1 MHGPRPPVWPCG
13 GSGGALSL
21 RHFCI
26 SPILEN
32 PRHDLPTH
40 VYPGRLCR
48 LELKLQESKEER
60 KLSRFLV
67 FQGPPPQ
74 GGWKTPAAGAEIF
87 WGFVFETFSRQSAV
101 LARAHPNSPKI
112 GQAAEGRIWRFEKCL
127 N

>member
-87 WGFVFETFSRQSAV
+87 WGFVFETFFTAV
-101 LARAHPNSPKI
+101 SSFGKGASELTKNRTSGRRPDLA
-112 GQAAEGRIWRFEKCL
+112 F
-127 N
+127 